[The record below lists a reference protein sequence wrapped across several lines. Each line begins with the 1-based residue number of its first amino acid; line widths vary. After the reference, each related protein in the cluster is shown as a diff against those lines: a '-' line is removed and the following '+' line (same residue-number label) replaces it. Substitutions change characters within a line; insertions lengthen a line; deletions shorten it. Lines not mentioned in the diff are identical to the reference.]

1 MSDSYEKESAFIYDP
16 LIQYKNVYK
25 DTHHQNASD
34 YIDQLIKKSNVNIEE
49 NRETIKKIKKL
60 QAESAEEAK
69 QIRKV
74 NNLITLFILLIFV
87 SIGGAGY
94 SIYQLT
100 QGMQAFYYYLF
111 IVLGVIL
118 LITSIMVIAK
128 KLNPKVKE
136 LKMLKAKL
144 DKEISDLIQVAWR
157 QMEPLNLLF
166 TYGMNTELFE
176 KTIPQINLD
185 KMFDSKRLDYLVNKF
200 GLNAKNDKNRSTL
213 YVQSGE
219 LHGNPFFIGNDLIHR
234 LGTKRYTGSI
244 TITWTTTST
253 VNGKRVTQFHSQVLT
268 AHVDKPCPYYNE
280 QPYLVYGNEAAPDL
294 SFSRED
300 SDAEILSE
308 KKLDRMV
315 NKDIKKLEKLSE
327 KSTKR
332 GENYTVMA
340 NSEFEVLWGAKNRNN
355 EVQFRLLFTP
365 LAQKQLLELMKDK
378 EIAYGDDFDFT
389 KQKMINYVFPE
400 HLSTFKFDIS
410 PEYFHG
416 YDVDVIKENFVQY
429 NDEYLKNVYFA
440 FAPILAIPLYQ
451 QMKPHEYIYK
461 DLYKSYVS
469 FYEHERVV
477 NMMNESE
484 FKHPLSKTR
493 NILKTS
499 VVKSGDFRD
508 TIKVTAYGYET
519 QDRIDYITV
528 FGGDGRSH
536 QVPVHWVEY
545 LPVENATDVAINV
558 VQETKEESYAD
569 RFKSMLENLKD
580 GKVSKEN
587 LYMVSSFIAF
597 TIKK

>member
-1 MSDSYEKESAFIYDP
+1 MADNYQKDSDYIYEPVS
-16 LIQYKNVYK
+16 QYKNVYK
-25 DTHHQNASD
+25 DQHHKNATD
-34 YIDQLIKKSNVNIEE
+34 YIDDLIKKSEVNVEE

-69 QIRKV
+69 QIRKYSSIKGLFIFLSV
-74 NNLITLFILLIFV
+74 VAVAAVIYSIYTMTQGITDILYILLIVFGVIILIV
-87 SIGGAGY
+87 S
-94 SIYQLT
+94 
-100 QGMQAFYYYLF
+100 
-111 IVLGVIL
+111 IL
-118 LITSIMVIAK
+118 LIIK
-128 KLNPKVKE
+128 KYNPKLKE
-136 LKMLKAKL
+136 LKEQKAKL
-144 DKEISDLIQVAWR
+144 DKQISDLIQIAWG
-157 QMEPLNLLF
+157 QMAPLNRLF
-166 TYGMNTELFE
+166 KHGMNTELFE
-176 KTIPQINLD
+176 KTIPLINLD
-185 KMFDSKRLDYLVNKF
+185 QMFDSKRLDYLVNKF
-200 GLNAKNDKNRSTL
+200 GLKADNDINRSTL

-219 LHGNPFFIGNDLIHR
+219 LNGNPFFICNDLVHR

-253 VNGKRVTQFHSQVLT
+253 VNGKRVTQYHSQVLT

-340 NSEFEVLWGAKNRNN
+340 NSEFEVLWGAKNRDN

-365 LAQKQLLELMKDK
+365 LAQKQLIDLMKDK
-378 EIAYGDDFDFT
+378 EVGYGDDFDFT
-389 KQKMINYVFPE
+389 KRKMINYVYPE
-400 HLSTFKFDIS
+400 HLSRFKLDIS

-416 YDVDVIKENFVQY
+416 YDVDVIKENFVNY

-440 FAPILAIPLYQ
+440 FAPLLAIPLYQ

-469 FYEHERVV
+469 FYEHERVA
-477 NMMNESE
+477 NMMNANE
-484 FKHPLSKTR
+484 FKHPLSQTR

-499 VVKSGDFRD
+499 VVKSVDYRD

-519 QDRIDYITV
+519 QNRVDYITM

-536 QVPVHWVEY
+536 QVPVEWVEY
-545 LPVENATDVAINV
+545 IPVQNTTDVAINV

-569 RFKSMLENLKD
+569 RFKHMFENLKN
-580 GKVSKEN
+580 GKVSEEN
-587 LYMVSSFIAF
+587 LYMISSFIAF